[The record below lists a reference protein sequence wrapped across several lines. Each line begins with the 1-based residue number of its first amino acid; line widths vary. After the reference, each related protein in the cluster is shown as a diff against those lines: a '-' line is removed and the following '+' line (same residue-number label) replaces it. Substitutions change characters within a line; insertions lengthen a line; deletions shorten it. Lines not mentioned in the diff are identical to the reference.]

1 MMTKLKNALLIMLL
15 LLLITV
21 IPLMVSGGKIVC
33 APNVDY
39 EEDPFDDL
47 FAMLIPGAYAEE
59 KNAPAIEPLPMDLFS
74 KGMLPDA
81 NGFVYDE
88 NGDVIRYEDASIT
101 VEMETRAEEK
111 VTWRIAKV
119 KIADASQLRTAI
131 AGNKISSSKTA
142 YVTALAKKY
151 NAVVAIGGDVYQNNP
166 DAKTFEYRMGQA
178 ARKKSNKLR
187 DILVTDENGDL
198 HIFICSDAAKMK
210 QFLEDGHTIVNA
222 FTFGPALVMDGECVP
237 VPEDYKYNPYGMD
250 PRCAIGQTGPLSY
263 VLVVAETKTRNGSEG
278 VTMTQLADFMFY
290 QMNCVQAYNLDGGN
304 SAEMVVN
311 NKMYMFES
319 HNERDVNDIIYF
331 ASAVPENAN

>member
-1 MMTKLKNALLIMLL
+1 MTKLKNALLIVLL
-15 LLLITV
+15 LALIGM

-33 APNVDY
+33 APDTDNGD
-39 EEDPFDDL
+39 DPFDDL

-59 KNAPAIEPLPMDLFS
+59 ENAFTSEPLPMDLFTPG
-74 KGMLPDA
+74 KQPEAEGY
-81 NGFVYDE
+81 VYDE
-88 NGDVIRYEDASIT
+88 NGNVTRYEDASIT

-119 KIADASQLRTAI
+119 KIADASQLRTAV

-151 NAVVAIGGDVYQNNP
+151 NAVVAIGGDDYQNNP
-166 DAKTFEYRMGQA
+166 DAKSFEYRMGQA

-210 QFLEDGHTIVNA
+210 QFLADGHTIVNA
-222 FTFGPALVMDGECVP
+222 FTFGPALIMDGECVP
-237 VPEDYKYNPYGMD
+237 IPKDYKYNPTGME

-263 VLVVAETKTRNGSEG
+263 VLVVAETETRNGTEG
-278 VTMTQLADFMFY
+278 VTMEQLADFMFY
-290 QMNCVQAYNLDGGN
+290 QMGCLQAYNLDGGN

-311 NKMYMFES
+311 NKMYMFDK

-331 ASAVPENAN
+331 ASAVPENAD